1 MEEEWSRVQS
11 TKDRVNRTAASTLHY
26 FLMILMFSAL
36 FQQLSA
42 FLTENDPKSAIIIL
56 PFVLLWGFG
65 LLVPWTR
72 LVGARLPSKPHENT
86 QSSWLQYASF
96 NFILH
101 DPGQSWERAT
111 FGYKPQLCWPW
122 PYARGVRSPQR
133 HFCPRVS
140 SNNSLVTCLPVCH
153 WLIVALIWLGIQLSS
168 LRPNQWYTF
177 WMRRRKGGGSGTEGR
192 NEKDTWTPM
201 NRWPV
206 CFCEFKFAKGFLKR
220 VSVSQW

>member
-1 MEEEWSRVQS
+1 
-11 TKDRVNRTAASTLHY
+11 
-26 FLMILMFSAL
+26 MILMLSAR

-101 DPGQSWERAT
+101 DPGQS
-111 FGYKPQLCWPW
+111 
-122 PYARGVRSPQR
+122 
-133 HFCPRVS
+133 
-140 SNNSLVTCLPVCH
+140 
-153 WLIVALIWLGIQLSS
+153 
-168 LRPNQWYTF
+168 
-177 WMRRRKGGGSGTEGR
+177 
-192 NEKDTWTPM
+192 
-201 NRWPV
+201 
-206 CFCEFKFAKGFLKR
+206 
-220 VSVSQW
+220 